1 MAKRILLVDDEPLI
15 IKGLKYT
22 LEQEGFETDSAAD
35 GEEALAKFFA
45 GSYDFILLDVMLP
58 KLDGITVC
66 QRIRE
71 HSNVPIIMDAYQPTD
86 RFYVRSSVYLPNSDV
101 DPRTGMLRQGAH
113 RAGRTQALRMEAQR
127 LDQEYARMD
136 AALQSRREEK
146 GLRVNLRTAMMMTFA
161 LLVAFALMLLTQQ
174 GVLDQYARRVKAV
187 DQKNAVLQTNIQD
200 LQGQIAEASDQ
211 ATICYAAARN
221 IGMRICPAST
231 LIEPQMR
238 LRRLV
243 FPLPLLPITLT
254 NCPSGI
260 ERLKSR
266 KRQVSFTLPGLYTLV
281 TLQSSS
287 MKFYLLPARAGK
299 SQNHQEQRG
308 GYKFQILRN
317 QTHVQK
323 THSRA

>member
-1 MAKRILLVDDEPLI
+1 MAQSGKI
-15 IKGLKYT
+15 Y
-22 LEQEGFETDSAAD
+22 DSFH
-35 GEEALAKFFA
+35 E
-45 GSYDFILLDVMLP
+45 YD
-58 KLDGITVC
+58 
-66 QRIRE
+66 
-71 HSNVPIIMDAYQPTD
+71 MDAYQPTD

-113 RAGRTQALRMEAQR
+113 TAGRTQALRMEAQR

-221 IGMRICPAST
+221 IGMVPAAST
-231 LIEPQMR
+231 QAIHLTAMDTRPGSPDATSAAVTAQNQMPQEASG
-238 LRRLV
+238 
-243 FPLPLLPITLT
+243 PIG
-254 NCPSGI
+254 S
-260 ERLKSR
+260 
-266 KRQVSFTLPGLYTLV
+266 
-281 TLQSSS
+281 
-287 MKFYLLPARAGK
+287 A
-299 SQNHQEQRG
+299 
-308 GYKFQILRN
+308 
-317 QTHVQK
+317 QT
-323 THSRA
+323 TP